1 MSIFPK
7 FSIQIVVFATLCILP
22 LCALPFVEL
31 LADNAKPEKL
41 KVLSIGLYT
50 LAGIFFLLTVFSKYY
65 DNIIETITEYL
76 ENNTSMKLN
85 ITEDMRK
92 LEAYSCAFFLMVV
105 AATTII
111 IIIFGKEARFL
122 YREDGIAE
130 SLTSIFYLLST
141 VICLT
146 IFWKARGYKYLR
158 INLLILALLFF
169 FVGMEEISWG
179 QRVFNLMTPEVM
191 KGINIQNEI
200 TLHNIWSI
208 SLTTYPALTVVSCLL
223 FIFPLMNRYG
233 PQYQRL
239 FSALQFPLTPFPIA
253 MCYLAVVLAYV
264 IIGLRLGTPTPL
276 PISFYGVMPSADD
289 EILEFFISMQ
299 FFITAIG
306 GWRLKF

>member
-65 DNIIETITEYL
+65 DNLIETITEYL

-141 VICLT
+141 VICLI

-200 TLHNIWSI
+200 TLHNDLVDFTYDLPRINGCVMPAFHIPLNEQVWTAI
-208 SLTTYPALTVVSCLL
+208 STSVL
-223 FIFPLMNRYG
+223 R
-233 PQYQRL
+233 
-239 FSALQFPLTPFPIA
+239 
-253 MCYLAVVLAYV
+253 LAVPPHAISNRHVLSRGGSRLCHYRSAPWHTDA
-264 IIGLRLGTPTPL
+264 IAHFILRCYAERG
-276 PISFYGVMPSADD
+276 
-289 EILEFFISMQ
+289 
-299 FFITAIG
+299 
-306 GWRLKF
+306 